1 MNISFT
7 IIIFGAIFT
16 LLHGI
21 EQITGKT
28 RRTKLDYLTSIVMAD
43 VALILYNHAVMATDG
58 LQKQLSLIFYLTSIY
73 TIGPLNYLYYYSL
86 LHNTLTISIRFLSHF
101 LPSILVFCLE
111 CMYYLLPAHVK
122 DNIIYSIYFHSINV
136 FSILLFFGGTLFI
149 LYQLYFIYQCSK
161 VFNDVKIRKGLY
173 LTLILESINITTP
186 IPILLWLITKKNHY
200 YAIAGYMT
208 IAVIVILFLTN
219 RRFPLLFHR
228 IADAIRNKKYERNYL
243 SNINKEYLHQ
253 QLLNIMKNE
262 KIYLDPEINLE
273 SLSYKLNITPHQL
286 SQFLNEY
293 CHMRFNHFVNKYRI
307 EEAKYIL
314 AKHPDANIISVAYH
328 VGFNSKSTFNKIFKQ
343 YTGKTPSSYKE
354 GFKNLHP

>member
-1 MNISFT
+1 MNVSFN

-16 LLHGI
+16 LLHGV
-21 EQITGKT
+21 EQIAGRA
-28 RRTKLDYLTSIVMAD
+28 RRTKIDYLTAIVMAD
-43 VALILYNHAVMATDG
+43 VALILYNHAIMATDG

-73 TIGPLNYLYYYSL
+73 AIGPLNYLYYYSL
-86 LHNTLTISIRFLSHF
+86 LHNTLTISIHLLSHL
-101 LPSILVFCLE
+101 LPASVIFCLE
-111 CMYYLLPAHVK
+111 LIYYLSPTHVK
-122 DNIIYSIYFHSINV
+122 ENIISSIYSQSINV
-136 FSILLFFGGTLFI
+136 FSILLFLGGILFV

-186 IPILLWLITKKNHY
+186 IPVLLWLITKKNHY

-243 SNINKEYLHQ
+243 SNINKEYLHH

-262 KIYLDPEINLE
+262 KLYLDPEINLE
-273 SLSYKLNITPHQL
+273 SLSYKLNVTPHQL

-307 EEAKYIL
+307 EEAKNIL
-314 AKHPDANIISVAYH
+314 SMHPDANIISVAYH

-343 YTGKTPSSYKE
+343 YTGKTPSSFKE
-354 GFKNLHP
+354 GCKNSHH